1 MEDDKILMERIEVF
15 VQENTENIIRDIKT
29 LVDIKSVKE
38 EPKPGAPFGD
48 GPARVLNKALDMAAG
63 MGLSVRN
70 CEGYVGYADLPG
82 KSGEH
87 IAMVT
92 HLDVVP
98 EGNDWKT
105 DPYCMEVRD
114 GFLVG
119 RGTADDKGPAVL
131 TMYAAK
137 FFREKGEELPFTL
150 RLIFGTSE
158 ETGMEDMKYYAAN
171 YPQPKFCFSPDS
183 RFPVGYAEKG
193 GYNGWLISGPLGE
206 GNLVEF
212 IGGEAKNMVP
222 DKAYALVKAD
232 GTKLADTE
240 NVTVRSEGDCVRI
253 EGHGKSGHVA
263 GPGDAVNAIGLVVN
277 YLLDYGLCT
286 RKEEEAL
293 KMMQRLHASTDGSSI
308 GIASAD
314 EVFGP
319 LTCVGGIV
327 ELKEGRLRQ
336 SIDIRYPAS
345 IDDGQI
351 HTAFCKLAESAGGGF
366 EQGAVRVPF
375 FIDPELPEVQILTD
389 AYYAYGGTEKPFTMG
404 GGTYARCFENAVSCG
419 PGELE
424 QPKAEWGGGAHGADE
439 CMSIDQ
445 LLKALRIYILA
456 IARLMRLR
464 Q

>member
-1 MEDDKILMERIEVF
+1 MTDDTLQMQEIEAF
-15 VQENTENIIRDIKT
+15 VQENTENIIRDIKS

-48 GPARVLNKALDMAAG
+48 GPAKALAKALDMAAG

-70 CEGYVGYADLPG
+70 CEGYAGYADLPG
-82 KSGEH
+82 KSREH

-98 EGNDWKT
+98 EGSGWKT
-105 DPYCMEVRD
+105 NPYCMEVRD
-114 GFLVG
+114 GFLIG
-119 RGTADDKGPAVL
+119 RGTADDKAPAVL

-137 FFREKGEELPFTL
+137 FFQEKGEELPLTL

-158 ETGMEDMKYYAAN
+158 ETGMEDMKYYAAH

-193 GYNGWLISGPLGE
+193 GYNGWLISGFLEE

-212 IGGEAKNMVP
+212 AGGEAQNMVP
-222 DKAYALVKAD
+222 DKAYALVRAD
-232 GTKLADTE
+232 GTQLTDSE
-240 NVTVRSEGDCVRI
+240 NVTVRSEGAYVRI

-277 YLLDYGLCT
+277 YLLEHKLCT
-286 RKEEEAL
+286 DREENAL
-293 KMMQRLHASTDGSSI
+293 KMLQRLHASTDGSSI
-308 GIASAD
+308 GIAAAD

-327 ELKEGRLRQ
+327 EMKEGRLRQ

-345 IDDGQI
+345 IEAGQI
-351 HTAFCKLAESAGGGF
+351 HSAFRWLAEGVGGSF
-366 EQGAVRVPF
+366 EQGTVREPF
-375 FIDPELPEVQILTD
+375 FIDPGLPELRILTE

-404 GGTYARCFENAVSCG
+404 GGTYARCFKNAVSCG
-419 PGELE
+419 PGELG
-424 QPKAEWGGGAHGADE
+424 QPKAEWGGGAHGPNE
-439 CMSIDQ
+439 CMSIEQ
-445 LLKALRIYILA
+445 LLKALRIYIFA
-456 IARLMRLR
+456 IARLMELG
-464 Q
+464 